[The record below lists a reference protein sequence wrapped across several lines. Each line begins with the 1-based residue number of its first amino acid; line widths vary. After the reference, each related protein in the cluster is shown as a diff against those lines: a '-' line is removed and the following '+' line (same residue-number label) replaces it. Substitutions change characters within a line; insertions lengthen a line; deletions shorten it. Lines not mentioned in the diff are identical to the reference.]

1 MESIG
6 DYFSL
11 GLDST
16 ADYLI
21 LCSVIVFIV
30 GIVSFSYTPI
40 QINKKSRYYFILA
53 FILFALAVFYGWN
66 DWDLVL
72 KNIWESF

>member
-21 LCSVIVFIV
+21 LSAVIVFIV
-30 GIVSFSYTPI
+30 GIVSFSYNSI
-40 QINKKSRYYFILA
+40 QINGKSRYYFILS
-53 FILFALAVFYGWN
+53 FILFALAIFYGWN
-66 DWDLVL
+66 DWDVIL